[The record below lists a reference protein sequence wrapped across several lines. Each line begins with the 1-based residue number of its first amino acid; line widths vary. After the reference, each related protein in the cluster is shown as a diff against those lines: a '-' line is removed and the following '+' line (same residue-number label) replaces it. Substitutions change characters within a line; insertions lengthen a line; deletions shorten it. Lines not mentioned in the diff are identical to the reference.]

1 MRRRTRLG
9 LKPVMMSPYFKNVLT
24 EGLNYVR
31 AKYCPWTGI
40 FMSVTLKNKKIGR
53 LVGFVREGRTFRARV
68 AIGKNTYIFDLSEI
82 VWPQEDPLKG
92 FHEQLAKIKKELS
105 HG

>member
-9 LKPVMMSPYFKNVLT
+9 LKLVMMSPYFKSVLT

-31 AKYCPWTGI
+31 AKYCPWAGI